1 VTKSLCLFEILV
13 DAIGIYFEP
22 KAGLYVKLFF
32 ENANSGYAEIRQHVC
47 HGLYVLLCHQWQP
60 WRPSTESFLAAC
72 KTERDP
78 LQIRTAPYMQ
88 FVSEILAKLPQRRE
102 ERLPPPR
109 VNQSEYDKVGLTLLQ
124 WIWISAHVPTACLV
138 FPYAVAMMPEILRM
152 SELNDSSELQTY
164 SSSVLYILSAVTP
177 PVEYIGAIL
186 DNFVAAI
193 KSSTS
198 WRIRLHA
205 LPALVVFFYRNLLSI
220 SQEGVAKVMDVLLDC
235 LSDENVEVR
244 EMASK
249 VFSGVIRCSQRQ
261 SIIPLKTRFVKLA
274 RKTPLPPR
282 RDPSYTESLRI
293 LHSAILGICALI
305 ESLPYSVEPWM
316 PSLTEVLAPHATD
329 PPPISTTIRK
339 CASEFKK
346 THQDTWHKDQ
356 LLFDEEQLQSLSSML
371 VGTSYYA

>member
-1 VTKSLCLFEILV
+1 
-13 DAIGIYFEP
+13 
-22 KAGLYVKLFF
+22 
-32 ENANSGYAEIRQHVC
+32 
-47 HGLYVLLCHQWQP
+47 
-60 WRPSTESFLAAC
+60 
-72 KTERDP
+72 
-78 LQIRTAPYMQ
+78 
-88 FVSEILAKLPQRRE
+88 
-102 ERLPPPR
+102 
-109 VNQSEYDKVGLTLLQ
+109 
-124 WIWISAHVPTACLV
+124 
-138 FPYAVAMMPEILRM
+138 M

-186 DNFVAAI
+186 DNFVAAV